1 MQTSYIS
8 LSFTTMT
15 NSIKY
20 TAKLSSALNHPL
32 LECKEG
38 KKISTNQKL
47 PYFKRIYSETSMRFN
62 LIYFRLVKILS
73 NKLHYFSICYKLE

>member
-20 TAKLSSALNHPL
+20 TAKLSSSLNHPL

-38 KKISTNQKL
+38 KKNKHKPKNFHISKEFILKL
-47 PYFKRIYSETSMRFN
+47 A
-62 LIYFRLVKILS
+62 
-73 NKLHYFSICYKLE
+73 